1 MRVAYMTVFFIQFMM
16 TMELG
21 SVYPIAPYLAEL
33 FGIDTSKII
42 LINIGFAGFG
52 LVAPLFGILADR
64 IGTRKTITS
73 SLGVLAVG
81 MGVTAFS
88 QSALHFLLG
97 RAVIGAG
104 FFSLSGLLIGYMG
117 DLVPYESRG
126 RALGFV
132 RFAFAIGILLAP
144 VYASYMV
151 MRIGI
156 KGLYLQYM
164 VGILVALV
172 LSLRLPKPE
181 HQATASVLNW
191 KEIKALPRVPGAK
204 IFMLTQFVLAIPAVF
219 VYGYLSIYL
228 HELAIPQN
236 TIGWIYLIAGLG
248 TAGGV
253 LLAMWRS
260 DRWGKARFGQISFT
274 IMAVSIF
281 FVTRAPIALIAILL
295 FFFAFGYDGG
305 WPAFQALASEVMAER
320 RATFMTMIYLTVSI
334 SNVLMYLI
342 APWVYETIGFAGI
355 SWIASISALVCVG
368 LLFVIERK
376 YAQKF

>member
-1 MRVAYMTVFFIQFMM
+1 MNLAYMTVFFIQFMM

-33 FGIDTSKII
+33 FGIDASKII

-52 LVAPLFGILADR
+52 LAAPLFGILADR

-73 SLGVLAVG
+73 SLGVLALG

-97 RAVIGAG
+97 RAIIGAG
-104 FFSLSGLLIGYMG
+104 FFSLSGLLVGYMG
-117 DLVPYESRG
+117 DLVPYEKRG

-164 VGILVALV
+164 VGVLVALG
-172 LSLRLPKPE
+172 LSLRLPKPD
-181 HQATASVLNW
+181 HHAVAGGLNW
-191 KEIKALPRVPGAK
+191 QEIKMIPKVPGAK
-204 IFMLTQFVLAIPAVF
+204 IFMLLQFVLAIPAVF

-228 HELAIPQN
+228 HELAISQSA
-236 TIGWIYLIAGLG
+236 TGWIYLIAGLG
-248 TAGGV
+248 TAAGV

-260 DRWGKARFGQISFT
+260 DRWGKARFGQISFS
-274 IMAVSIF
+274 IMAISIF
-281 FVTRAPIALIAILL
+281 FVTRVPVALIAILL

-320 RATFMTMIYLTVSI
+320 RATFMTIIYLTVSI

-342 APWVYETIGFAGI
+342 APWVYGSIGFAGI
-355 SWIASISALVCVG
+355 SWIAGISALVCVG